1 MEGGNE
7 AVKDQDKEKRHRVKS
22 ENQTAGGWWAPAA
35 VPTSPSFFSF
45 SLSLSFSL
53 HSFHV
58 LVTIKTLTL
67 TRALW
72 LSCWHVCGL
81 RECV

>member
-35 VPTSPSFFSF
+35 VPTSPSFFF
-45 SLSLSFSL
+45 ILSLSLFLSSLLPCPSHNQDFDFDKSF
-53 HSFHV
+53 V
-58 LVTIKTLTL
+58 
-67 TRALW
+67 AL
-72 LSCWHVCGL
+72 LL
-81 RECV
+81 ACVWSA